1 MKKKICLGIVG
12 LAVLLAFGLSASV
25 RAADYPI
32 KPVQLI
38 VPYSPGGSLD
48 RTARIIAKHAE
59 KYLGQKVVVV
69 NRTGASGSIG
79 FTAIMQSKPNGYVL
93 GMGATPLIQH
103 HMLLEGVKYT
113 YTHFPPIVMC
123 SYDNNT
129 FTVKVGSPID
139 KPWKEFMAYVKA
151 HPNEIPM
158 GLGGHWS
165 SLDLARAAF
174 ELATGTSF
182 RRVQFKGGAKAVA
195 SVLGGHTMCTTSYQ
209 DEVYDHVMT
218 GKLRILTFM
227 SENRM
232 PRFPDVPTMKEL
244 GYDVVMGVWRGVIAP
259 NGLPDDVKKK
269 VIEAFDKTIK
279 DPALKADFKKANV
292 PYVYKNAEE
301 FGKIRAQG
309 HEKITKIV
317 QTIKAKAK

>member
-1 MKKKICLGIVG
+1 MKKRTSVWFVS
-12 LAVLLAFGLSASV
+12 LAALLVFGFSPSV
-25 RAADYPI
+25 PAADYPV

-69 NRTGASGSIG
+69 NRTGASGSVG
-79 FTAIMQSKPNGYVL
+79 FTAIAQAKPDGYVL

-103 HMLLEGVKYT
+103 HLLLEGVTYT
-113 YTHFPPIVMC
+113 YKSFTPVVMC

-129 FTVKVGSPID
+129 FTVKAGSPID
-139 KPWKEFMAYVKA
+139 KPWKEFLAYMKA
-151 HPNEIPM
+151 HPNEIPI

-195 SVLGGHTMCTTSYQ
+195 SVLGGHTMATTAYQ
-209 DEVYDHVMT
+209 DEIYDHVKL

-227 SENRM
+227 SEKRM
-232 PRFPDVPTMKEL
+232 ANFPDVPTMKEL

-279 DPALKADFKKANV
+279 DPALKADFEKGKV

-317 QTIKAKAK
+317 QTIKARSK